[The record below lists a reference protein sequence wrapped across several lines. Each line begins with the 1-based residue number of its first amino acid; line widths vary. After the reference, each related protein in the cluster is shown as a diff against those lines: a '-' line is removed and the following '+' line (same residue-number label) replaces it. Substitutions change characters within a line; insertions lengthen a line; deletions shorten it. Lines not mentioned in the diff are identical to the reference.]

1 MSKDKSHE
9 TNDVGSELD
18 MVVSQT
24 DYQLS
29 KHALKD
35 IKSQKASMN
44 RIMATFMLGGGR
56 SQWAAVVALFDET
69 AETIGCSAEL
79 IGTIYIYQDK
89 SATAIVNEIEGFE
102 PGGQVQ

>member
-9 TNDVGSELD
+9 YNDAGSELD
-18 MVVSQT
+18 MVISQT

-29 KHALKD
+29 KHALED

-56 SQWAAVVALFDET
+56 SQWAAVAQLYEDT
-69 AETIGCSAEL
+69 AGEAGCPVDHIEM
-79 IGTIYIYQDK
+79 IYVYEDK
-89 SATAIVNEIEGFE
+89 SATAIINEIEGFE
-102 PGGQVQ
+102 PGGMVQ